1 MFQHVLLLCGEGSL
15 HKWRRGLPCFVERFR
30 RRGAQAAP
38 VWDAA
43 CLAVVVSWHRPAAQD
58 VLQRPEDGT
67 CWAED
72 DMNTERAFQ
81 KRWEATQYFSKI
93 FSFKNHNVIMSS
105 TLTLEKY
112 PSTMLF
118 FLFCSLGKPSLQ
130 QAVINIQ
137 TTSHIWPPS
146 QAVQLGLAGG
156 ACIRKLLLAS
166 TSLYLGFSTRRRIS
180 ASRRCRKPGSMAVPP
195 ITTRF
200 SESTLRAS
208 MGHYR
213 ETHAHIFQIRSCT

>member
-1 MFQHVLLLCGEGSL
+1 MCVVNTLTTFVLRCYIYDYWTVLSGSKGEYIVWIMFQHVLLLCGEGSL

-105 TLTLEKY
+105 TLMLEKY
-112 PSTMLF
+112 SSTMLF
-118 FLFCSLGKPSLQ
+118 FFFAHLESL
-130 QAVINIQ
+130 
-137 TTSHIWPPS
+137 H
-146 QAVQLGLAGG
+146 
-156 ACIRKLLLAS
+156 
-166 TSLYLGFSTRRRIS
+166 FSR
-180 ASRRCRKPGSMAVPP
+180 
-195 ITTRF
+195 
-200 SESTLRAS
+200 
-208 MGHYR
+208 
-213 ETHAHIFQIRSCT
+213 QW